1 MLLPESS
8 GRANS
13 SPLMN
18 WLDTLPARRYSPGVS
33 APSTVSP
40 AALCSN
46 RRPCSRYR
54 ASYTDWG
61 RSISRPRPVKV
72 TACPVR
78 LAMGMRKRRVL
89 PLSQQSTGAARGTK
103 CPSPSTTASS
113 APVRTRAHSCAAAP
127 SVAEM
132 SLLNSRFVIWLRPS
146 ASAAQSTARWAMLLL
161 GGAVMVPPTE
171 RAF

>member
-1 MLLPESS
+1 MPFSS
-8 GRANS
+8 KRSKYGF
-13 SPLMN
+13 
-18 WLDTLPARRYSPGVS
+18 
-33 APSTVSP
+33 
-40 AALCSN
+40 C
-46 RRPCSRYR
+46 
-54 ASYTDWG
+54 G
-61 RSISRPRPVKV
+61 RSISRPRPVKK

-132 SLLNSRFVIWLRPS
+132 SLLNSRFVMWLRPS
-146 ASAAQSTARWAMLLL
+146 ASAAQSTAR
-161 GGAVMVPPTE
+161 
-171 RAF
+171 